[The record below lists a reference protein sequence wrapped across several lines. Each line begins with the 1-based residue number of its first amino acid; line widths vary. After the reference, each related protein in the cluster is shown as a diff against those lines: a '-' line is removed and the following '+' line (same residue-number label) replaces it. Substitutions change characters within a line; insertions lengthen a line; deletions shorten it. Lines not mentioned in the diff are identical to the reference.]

1 MLIRLTKET
10 NPHYPPYYN
19 NYHHYI
25 YIFYIIEC
33 IGITFRI
40 RRIFDERDK
49 DQKTNTCFEW

>member
-19 NYHHYI
+19 HYHYYF

-33 IGITFRI
+33 IGITFQI
-40 RRIFDERDK
+40 RRIFDER
-49 DQKTNTCFEW
+49 NTD